1 MLGAG
6 VDRTLWQFFSS
17 KLLSTYASESASAC
31 IWMIVITLLR
41 SLVLMLGYDTSYFP
55 LVEVV
60 AACPLFAQSIM
71 VAFPFMT
78 DYPLLPVR
86 IAETVM
92 GRLSPMAL
100 IAAIPAQIIGNVM
113 GLVIFKTLCPFA
125 PNAAF
130 EPVSYSDDS
139 SAWWS
144 CIPCLMRV
152 VGSVFM
158 YVCVLLVVPDMLQV
172 NKYSTRLLSIPTIP
186 FILLNYKR

>member
-1 MLGAG
+1 MGAG
-6 VDRTLWQFFSS
+6 LDHAIWQFFSL
-17 KLLSTYASESASAC
+17 KLLTIFASESASAC

-41 SLVLMLGYDTSYFP
+41 SLVLMFGYDASYFP

-60 AACPLFAQSIM
+60 AACPFFAQSLM
-71 VAFPFMT
+71 VAFPFMA

-86 IAETVM
+86 IAESVM
-92 GRLSPMAL
+92 GRLSPSAL
-100 IAAIPAQIIGNVM
+100 IAAIPAQIIGNIM

-130 EPVSYSDDS
+130 ESVSYSDDS
-139 SAWWS
+139 NAWWS
-144 CIPCLMRV
+144 CIPCLLRV